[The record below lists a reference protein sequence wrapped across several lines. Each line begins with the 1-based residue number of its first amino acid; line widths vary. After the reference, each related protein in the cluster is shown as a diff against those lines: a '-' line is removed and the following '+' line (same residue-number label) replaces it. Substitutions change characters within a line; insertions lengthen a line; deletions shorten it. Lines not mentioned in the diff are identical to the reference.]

1 MFWQSSD
8 SPLGN
13 CAICR
18 NPHPPQARGRPAWW
32 EAQEGLG
39 RGARPAGAGSLLG
52 YVPSSALR
60 KVRERDGENQLLS

>member
-1 MFWQSSD
+1 MFCSV

-18 NPHPPQARGRPAWW
+18 NPHPPQARGTSAWW
-32 EAQEGLG
+32 EAQESLG
-39 RGARPAGAGSLLG
+39 MGAGSLLG

-60 KVRERDGENQLLS
+60 KVRGREAENQLLS